1 MPPRFADMLGFL
13 GSGSPELEASLTLG
27 HCIIPF
33 LCTLVVQIGTMK
45 CFYCPQKD
53 VSLVPWDLLSSADQ
67 AFLRDKYPDAGEG
80 AVCEFCVRS
89 ARPSAFLSRR
99 SSGSSSSGPQSVDS
113 GLLVPAVEA
122 VAVSGEC
129 EVAESSTS
137 CKGVRCPESACK
149 AFASRHLKEGQKTPC
164 VENCYNCRGLNS
176 TVSMVCMITTASYTV
191 SHVVRRWMRLGRT
204 HWQGTLSEGFMMPRV
219 PRSFV
224 RVHSWCLPQDMQ
236 NGKRSGR

>member
-1 MPPRFADMLGFL
+1 MLGFL

-53 VSLVPWDLLSSADQ
+53 VPLVPWDWLSSADQ
-67 AFLRDKYPDAGEG
+67 AFLWDKYPDAGEG

-89 ARPSAFLSRR
+89 ARPSAFFSRR

-113 GLLVPAVEA
+113 GLLVPAVDS

-137 CKGVRCPESACK
+137 AKESGAQKVPAKPSRPDTLDIQKVHSFPVHMKKK
-149 AFASRHLKEGQKTPC
+149 APQTETVGPSYPPDTSKNLFWTLGPGQKID
-164 VENCYNCRGLNS
+164 LN
-176 TVSMVCMITTASYTV
+176 
-191 SHVVRRWMRLGRT
+191 R
-204 HWQGTLSEGFMMPRV
+204 
-219 PRSFV
+219 
-224 RVHSWCLPQDMQ
+224 D
-236 NGKRSGR
+236 

>member
-53 VSLVPWDLLSSADQ
+53 VSLVPWDSLSSADQ

-89 ARPSAFLSRR
+89 ARLSAFFSRR
-99 SSGSSSSGPQSVDS
+99 SSGSSSSGPQAVDS
-113 GLLVPAVEA
+113 GLLVPAVDS

-137 CKGVRCPESACK
+137 AKESGAQKVPAKPSRPHTLKK
-149 AFASRHLKEGQKTPC
+149 AKK
-164 VENCYNCRGLNS
+164 
-176 TVSMVCMITTASYTV
+176 
-191 SHVVRRWMRLGRT
+191 
-204 HWQGTLSEGFMMPRV
+204 PRV
-219 PRSFV
+219 LKTV
-224 RVHSWCLPQDMQ
+224 TIAQRVEKYGKYGLYDN
-236 NGKRSGR
+236 NGKLYTSGIFRKCTVFPCT

>member
-1 MPPRFADMLGFL
+1 MLGFL
-13 GSGSPELEASLTLG
+13 GSGSPGLEASLTLG

-45 CFYCPQKD
+45 CFCCPQKD
-53 VSLVPWDLLSSADQ
+53 VSLVPWDSLSSADQ

-89 ARPSAFLSRR
+89 ARPRAFFSRR

-113 GLLVPAVEA
+113 GLLVPAS

-137 CKGVRCPESACK
+137 AKESGAQKVPAQPSRPDTLKRAKKPHVLKTVTIAQRVEKYGKYGLYDNNGKPYCKPGHFQQPVLDSGEVSS
-149 AFASRHLKEGQKTPC
+149 FFWVTP
-164 VENCYNCRGLNS
+164 
-176 TVSMVCMITTASYTV
+176 A
-191 SHVVRRWMRLGRT
+191 RLGP
-204 HWQGTLSEGFMMPRV
+204 GFQKCRYT
-219 PRSFV
+219 
-224 RVHSWCLPQDMQ
+224 
-236 NGKRSGR
+236 N